1 MSFFYDLMQTFNLK
15 DLDGKLTISL
25 IFDVGVCVIGKFK
38 LIDINEEEVII
49 ESNKIKYKIVGKNLL
64 VKSISKGEIVI
75 SGNVFKLEKCEEL

>member
-49 ESNKIKYKIVGKNLL
+49 ESNKIKYKIEGKNLL